1 MKKTKIDSK
10 DLAIGMYVAKLDR
23 SWLETP
29 FLFQGFRI
37 ETEKQL
43 HWVRKICKYVYIDE
57 EKSDSTALAQPLPRR
72 SHSPEAPQVSFR
84 KNTIVA
90 GAPKKS
96 FEDEF
101 PVACEVYQRSSVK
114 LQQILENLRFGKNLE
129 PQKIASIVHGV
140 IDSVIR
146 NPDALLL
153 LSNLKLKSED
163 TVRHSIHVCILSLV
177 FARHLGLSG
186 EQFADLGF
194 AALLHD
200 VGEIRIPKE
209 ILAKYNRGLTPEE
222 RKIMEMHTQYGADIL
237 RKNPAIPA
245 AAIDVAYSHHER
257 VDGKGYPRGLKG
269 SEISLFSKLVAIV
282 EVYESVTNNP
292 SARVQI
298 SSSDALRS
306 IYSMRDIFFDGELVE
321 KFIKCLGIYPVGSV
335 VELNTGEIGIVIS
348 LKPEKHLLPTLMI
361 VRDKNK
367 QPCYPPHVM
376 NLDNFKNDDGK
387 PQYFVQEV
395 LEPNA
400 YGIDLSDVIVR
411 EINFAG
417 Q

>member
-1 MKKTKIDSK
+1 MKKTKIDTK
-10 DLAIGMYVAKLDR
+10 DLTIGMYVAKLDR

-37 ETEKQL
+37 ESEKQL
-43 HWVRKICKYVYIDE
+43 QRVRDICNYVYIDE
-57 EKSDSTALAQPLPRR
+57 EKSGSAALSRSLPRP
-72 SHSPEAPQVSFR
+72 HATEAPHISF
-84 KNTIVA
+84 KNDTAIA
-90 GAPKKS
+90 GPYKKS

-101 PVACEVYQRSSVK
+101 PVACEIYQRSSVK
-114 LQQILENLRFGKNLE
+114 LRQIMDDLRFGKNIE
-129 PQKIASIVHGV
+129 TQKITTVVHSA

-153 LSNLKLKSED
+153 LSTLKLKSED
-163 TVRHSIHVCILSLV
+163 TVRHAIHVCILSLV
-177 FARHLGLSG
+177 FARHLGLNKG
-186 EQFADLGF
+186 QFSDLGF

-200 VGEIRIPKE
+200 VGEIFVPGE
-209 ILAKYNRGLTPEE
+209 ILAKHNRGLTPEE
-222 RKIMEMHTQYGADIL
+222 RKIMEMHAQYGADLL
-237 RKNPAIPA
+237 RKNHAIPL

-269 SEISLFSKLVAIV
+269 AELSLFSKLVAIV

-292 SARVQI
+292 DARIQV

-306 IYSMRDIFFDGELVE
+306 IYSMRDTFFDGELVE

-361 VRDKNK
+361 VRDKEK
-367 QPCYPPHVM
+367 QPCYPPHVI

-387 PQYFVQEV
+387 PKYFVTEV

-400 YGIDLSDVIVR
+400 YGIDLSDVIIR
-411 EINFAG
+411 EIGFG
-417 Q
+417 GM